1 MDAALEAMHTRTYAL
16 LRWRINNNHFSE
28 SLEQLASYNGADMY
42 KYNILYTI
50 KLIEHVLTPE
60 SIKLIKLRTAG
71 KSAIRSPEEPYDN

>member
-1 MDAALEAMHTRTYAL
+1 MH
-16 LRWRINNNHFSE
+16 
-28 SLEQLASYNGADMY
+28 